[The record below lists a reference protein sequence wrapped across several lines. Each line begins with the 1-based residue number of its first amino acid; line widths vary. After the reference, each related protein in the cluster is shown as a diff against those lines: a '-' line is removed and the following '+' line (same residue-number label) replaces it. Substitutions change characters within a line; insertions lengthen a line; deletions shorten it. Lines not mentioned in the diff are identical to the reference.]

1 MPVPTRSSPHT
12 EPGRIDPQ
20 PAVAA
25 ASRAD
30 LIIPRIPE
38 TFAGVPAWVRNVL
51 PTAVSLT
58 IPLALLGAILYVN
71 AITPAPETDRVSL
84 SEINLTPAI
93 ESSRPITAPL
103 ERPPV
108 QAPTDPQAST
118 DHPPPPTLPD
128 PPRVIELVGL
138 TNSLDAQSPDLISS
152 VGAVNGAGVIDAIAG
167 ASSSEQPFASF
178 AGLRSQAASRI
189 VYVVDASGA
198 MASSFSF
205 VKDQLKRSVD
215 RLAPTQH
222 FQIVLFGDTKN
233 RPEGTPPFRVLTP
246 KGSKPTLI
254 RATPANQQAVADWID
269 AALPGGRS
277 NPADGLRAAFEF
289 KPDLIFMLSR
299 SIQRSGPNASWGR
312 GKDAILADLDRLNP
326 LSKHTARRRVTIKTI
341 QFLDEDPTGT
351 MKAIALTHGDG
362 EGSYRLVRWEDL
374 TKDPDQA
381 EQVAL
386 AQALSEDDNAKLERA
401 AQRLAS
407 IENDGSALSV
417 LFGVPLPEQRDS
429 VSRATEFVLAVLATF
444 PEASASSDYDPR
456 NPPDARLPLLRARA
470 AILLASL
477 SDDPAWRRQLATT
490 AIANVEQ
497 LSLIDTNAE
506 AARRVALG
514 VALHLVD
521 DTNESRRVLRSLISE
536 ADLLKAKPSIVAEAM
551 LALLLTAQNE
561 RDRALGVAALRDAT
575 ELAPFV
581 VERLPDPL
589 WRLAAAEATARTLL
603 PEPSLAP
610 GALDDLLAL
619 TDDESLITDPRQ
631 RTALVYAKLAAATD
645 AQARSL
651 DWPAFPPEAAFA
663 RAVVLARRAT
673 GWNEA
678 VRLFEQVADRADAGA
693 LAPEALWEAAIV
705 HRVRN
710 TPESRARA
718 TQHLERI
725 AREFPESPRAAD
737 ALSAAVADASAAGE
751 GLPESYEL
759 GVLRLAVE
767 KYPDH
772 PQADLWRYKY
782 AQRLSGLD
790 VLDVLEPIKAGTP
803 EGAAAAMLYLETIA
817 DLTAGPLAPNSL
829 ERVALL
835 RRAAR
840 YAERHDARPRAALFV
855 DLGEAELD
863 SGDPGRAMPLLIR
876 AAALKETIPGGQA
889 RLDLARA
896 RAHLAV
902 GQTAEAFELLRTLAS
917 SLDASGDRTDM
928 FWHAWTLMLEIL
940 AERAG
945 QGESADADAAR
956 TNLARLR
963 LLDPVLGA
971 EPWRSRIE
979 AAARQLDSA
988 P

>member
-1 MPVPTRSSPHT
+1 MPEPTRSSPA
-12 EPGRIDPQ
+12 PQ
-20 PAVAA
+20 PERIEPAPIPAQP
-25 ASRAD
+25 D
-30 LIIPRIPE
+30 ITPRIPE
-38 TFAGVPAWVRNVL
+38 VIQQTPAWVRNVL
-51 PTAVSLT
+51 PTAISLS
-58 IPLALLGAILYVN
+58 IHASLLGAILFVN
-71 AITPAPETDRVSL
+71 ATTPTFDDDRVSL
-84 SEINLTPAI
+84 GEIDLIPTTETP
-93 ESSRPITAPL
+93 RPIVKPL
-103 ERPPV
+103 ERPPTPPPGDP
-108 QAPTDPQAST
+108 QTTEPAQRPAPTR
-118 DHPPPPTLPD
+118 LPD
-128 PPRVIELVGL
+128 PPRVTELTGMS
-138 TNSLDAQSPDLISS
+138 NSLDVEAPDLISS
-152 VGAVNGAGVIDAIAG
+152 MGTSTGAGAIDAIANAG
-167 ASSSEQPFASF
+167 TSDQSYASF

-205 VKDQLKRSVD
+205 VKDQLKRSID

-222 FQIVLFGDTKN
+222 FQIVLFGDNKD

-246 KGSKPTLI
+246 KDGKPQLV
-254 RATPANQQAVADWID
+254 RATPANQQAVANWID

-289 KPDLIFMLSR
+289 NPDLVFMLSR

-326 LSKHTARRRVTIKTI
+326 ISRHTARRKVVIKTI

-351 MKAIALTHGDG
+351 MKAIAFAHGDG
-362 EGSYRLVRWEDL
+362 EGSHRLVAWEDL
-374 TKDPDQA
+374 ATNEPDQA

-386 AQALSEDDNAKLERA
+386 AQALSEDDDAKLTRA
-401 AQRLAS
+401 AQRLTS
-407 IENDGSALSV
+407 IEKDGSARSV
-417 LFGVPLPEQRDS
+417 LFGVPLPEQRDN
-429 VSRATEFVLAVLATF
+429 VSRAAEFVLAVLASF
-444 PEASASSDYDPR
+444 PEASLSADYDPR

-470 AILLASL
+470 AILLASMA
-477 SDDPAWRRQLATT
+477 DDDAWRRQLATT

-497 LSLIDTNAE
+497 LSLVDADAE

-514 VALHLVD
+514 VALHLLG
-521 DTNESRRVLRSLISE
+521 DTSESRQVLRSLIQES
-536 ADLLKAKPSIVAEAM
+536 AMLGAKPSIVAEAM
-551 LALLLTAQNE
+551 LALLLTAE
-561 RDRALGVAALRDAT
+561 SDRDRALGVAALRDAM
-575 ELAPFV
+575 EGPPFV
-581 VERLPDPL
+581 VDRLPDPL
-589 WRLAAAEATARTLL
+589 WSLAAAESTARTLL
-603 PEPSLAP
+603 PEPTLAA
-610 GALDDLLAL
+610 GSLDDLLAL
-619 TDDESLITDPRQ
+619 TQSESLLSDPKQ

-645 AQARSL
+645 DLARTL
-651 DWPAFPPEAAFA
+651 DWSTFPPEAVFA
-663 RAVVLARRAT
+663 RAVVLARRAS
-673 GWNEA
+673 GWGEA
-678 VRLFEQVADRADAGA
+678 VGLFEQLADRADAGN

-725 AREFPESPRAAD
+725 ARDFPDSPRADD
-737 ALSAAVADASAAGE
+737 ALAAAVADAAAAGE

-772 PQADLWRYKY
+772 PQADIWRYKY

-790 VLDVLEPIKAGTP
+790 VLDVLEPVKERTP
-803 EGAAAAMLYLETIA
+803 EGAAAAQLYLTTVNE
-817 DLTAGPLAPNSL
+817 LLESSFSKQGL
-829 ERVALL
+829 ERVMLL
-835 RRAAR
+835 RRAVR
-840 YAERHDARPRAALFV
+840 YAERHNARPRAALLV
-855 DLGEAELD
+855 ELGESELD
-863 SGDPGRAMPLLIR
+863 AGDPGRAMPLLVR
-876 AAALKETIPGGQA
+876 AGSLEEAIPGGAA
-889 RLDLARA
+889 RLELARA

-902 GQTAEAFELLRTLAS
+902 DQSAEAFELLRDLAS
-917 SLDASGDRTDM
+917 ALDAQGNRTDD

-940 AERAG
+940 AQRAA

-956 TNLARLR
+956 SNIARLR